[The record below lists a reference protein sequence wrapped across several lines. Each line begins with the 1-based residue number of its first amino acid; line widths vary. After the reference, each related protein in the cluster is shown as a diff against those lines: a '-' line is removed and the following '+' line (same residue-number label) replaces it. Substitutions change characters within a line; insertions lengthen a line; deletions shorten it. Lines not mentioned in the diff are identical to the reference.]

1 MSALLA
7 RAHHLAWRAANRVS
21 PGAAAVYG
29 GVALGVV
36 SRGGLHA
43 IDQAVYDAWPAYGG
57 DEHNLR
63 GLFPWEETAI
73 GEYFAG
79 ARRVRVIGAGGG
91 REVLA
96 LWQRGME
103 VEGYECNP
111 NLRRAAAELLPRHG
125 CDAPVHPI
133 ARDAAPADV
142 APRDGAIVG
151 WSAYTL
157 IAGRERRVELLRG
170 LRRGLPA
177 GAPLLLSFFTRDE
190 GDARALRPARI
201 ANLARAIAGRERAE
215 PGDVLAPNFIHRF
228 TRGEVEAEMAAGG
241 FRMQRYEAEGAGRF
255 DSGWAVG
262 RAE

>member
-1 MSALLA
+1 
-7 RAHHLAWRAANRVS
+7 
-21 PGAAAVYG
+21 
-29 GVALGVV
+29 
-36 SRGGLHA
+36 
-43 IDQAVYDAWPAYGG
+43 
-57 DEHNLR
+57 
-63 GLFPWEETAI
+63 
-73 GEYFAG
+73 
-79 ARRVRVIGAGGG
+79 
-91 REVLA
+91 A
-96 LWQRGME
+96 LWRRGME

-111 NLRRAAAELLPRHG
+111 NLRQAAAWRLLRHG

-133 ARDAAPADV
+133 ARDAAPADA
-142 APRDGAIVG
+142 APHDGAVVG

-170 LRRGLPA
+170 LRRGLPV

-190 GDARALRPARI
+190 RDTRILRPARI
-201 ANLARAIAGRERAE
+201 ANVARGITRRQRAE

-241 FRMQRYEAEGAGRF
+241 FRLARYEPMGPGPF

>member
-1 MSALLA
+1 
-7 RAHHLAWRAANRVS
+7 
-21 PGAAAVYG
+21 
-29 GVALGVV
+29 
-36 SRGGLHA
+36 
-43 IDQAVYDAWPAYGG
+43 
-57 DEHNLR
+57 
-63 GLFPWEETAI
+63 
-73 GEYFAG
+73 
-79 ARRVRVIGAGGG
+79 
-91 REVLA
+91 
-96 LWQRGME
+96 ME

-111 NLRRAAAELLPRHG
+111 NLRQAAAWRLLRHG

-133 ARDAAPADV
+133 ARDAAPADA
-142 APRDGAIVG
+142 APHDGAVVG

-170 LRRGLPA
+170 LRRGLPV

-190 GDARALRPARI
+190 RDTRILRPARI
-201 ANLARAIAGRERAE
+201 ANVARGITRRQRAE

-241 FRMQRYEAEGAGRF
+241 FRLARYEPMGPGPF